1 MPLEPCYECN
11 KEISTL
17 ARSCPNCG
25 APSKNTKKKTSS
37 IPTTSEWTAEDDKKL
52 LSLYKKKVP
61 EFALA
66 KILKKRLSAVRE
78 RIIFLMKKN

>member
-37 IPTTSEWTAEDDKKL
+37 IPTTSEWTAEDIKNYSLCIKKEFQ
-52 LSLYKKKVP
+52 SL
-61 EFALA
+61 
-66 KILKKRLSAVRE
+66 R
-78 RIIFLMKKN
+78 

>member
-25 APSKNTKKKTSS
+25 HRVKIPRKKPHQYHKHLNGQQKMIKNYYLCIKR
-37 IPTTSEWTAEDDKKL
+37 
-52 LSLYKKKVP
+52 VP

-66 KILKKRLSAVRE
+66 KILKKTSCSKRKDYFTDE
-78 RIIFLMKKN
+78 KN

>member
-1 MPLEPCYECN
+1 MSLEPCYECN

-17 ARSCPNCG
+17 ARSCPSCG

-37 IPTTSEWTAEDDKKL
+37 LSPTSDWTAEEDRKL
-52 LSLYKKKVP
+52 LSLYKKRVP

-66 KILKKRLSAVRE
+66 KILKKRLPAVRE
-78 RIIFLMKKN
+78 RIILLMKKN

>member
-25 APSKNTKKKTSS
+25 APNKNTKKKTSS

-61 EFALA
+61 EFTEVPLTNQEYFS
-66 KILKKRLSAVRE
+66 LSPLT
-78 RIIFLMKKN
+78 FTK